1 MLNVIE
7 LNSLLIWNNG
17 IIRMLINDNNWGLFY
32 IFFFVCELLEIFRL
46 IYYLCRY

>member
-17 IIRMLINDNNWGLFY
+17 IIRMLINDNWGLFY